1 MTFTAL
7 LVFVSVYAIAVA
19 TPGPGVAAVMARTF
33 ARGTTGALPFVAGFV
48 VGDLAWFIAAAAGL
62 SVIAKTYA
70 PLFVAI
76 KYAGC
81 AYLVWL
87 AFKLWRAEP
96 VVIEAGVA
104 PVAESPLAAFL
115 GSLFLTLGNP
125 KVMIF
130 FLSIMP
136 LVVKPEE
143 MSWLVGFELA
153 LVITVVISSIMLG
166 YVLLANR
173 ARNLFRS
180 KRALGL
186 IQKANAG
193 VLAGAAVAIATR

>member
-1 MTFTAL
+1 MSLTAL
-7 LVFVSVYAIAVA
+7 ILFISVYAVAVA
-19 TPGPGVAAVMARTF
+19 TPGPGVAAVVARTF
-33 ARGTTGALPFVAGFV
+33 ARGTSGAFPFVLGFV
-48 VGDLAWFIAAAAGL
+48 IGDLVWFAVAAAGL
-62 SVIAKTYA
+62 SVIAKSFA

-87 AFKLWRAEP
+87 AFQLWRAEP
-96 VVIEAGVA
+96 VMLDEGME
-104 PVAESPLAAFL
+104 PPAESALTAFT

-143 MSWLVGFELA
+143 ISSLVALELA
-153 LVITVVISSIMLG
+153 GVIAIVISSIMLG
-166 YVLLANR
+166 YIALADR
-173 ARNLFRS
+173 ARRLFRS
-180 KRALGL
+180 KRAIGL
-186 IQKANAG
+186 IQKANAA
-193 VLAGAAVAIATR
+193 VLAGAAAAIATR

>member
-1 MTFTAL
+1 MTFTAFL
-7 LVFVSVYAIAVA
+7 LFVSVYAIAVA
-19 TPGPGVAAVMARTF
+19 TPGPGVAAVVARTF
-33 ARGTTGALPFVAGFV
+33 ARGTAGALPFVAGFV
-48 VGDLAWFIAAAAGL
+48 VGDLAWFVAAAAGL

-87 AFKLWRAEP
+87 AFQLWRAEP
-96 VVIEAGVA
+96 ALMEAGVA
-104 PVAESPLAAFL
+104 PAAESPVSAFL

-153 LVITVVISSIMLG
+153 LTITVVISAIMLG

-180 KRALGL
+180 KRTLGL

-193 VLAGAAVAIATR
+193 VLAGAAAVIATR

>member
-1 MTFTAL
+1 MSLAAL
-7 LVFVSVYAIAVA
+7 LLFISVYAIAVA
-19 TPGPGVAAVMARTF
+19 TPGPGVAAVMARAF
-33 ARGTTGALPFVAGFV
+33 ARGTSGAVPFVLGFV
-48 VGDLAWFIAAAAGL
+48 VGDLIWFGAAAAGL
-62 SVIAKTYA
+62 SLVAKTFA

-81 AYLVWL
+81 AYLIWL
-87 AFKLWRAEP
+87 AFQLWRAEP
-96 VVIEAGVA
+96 LMLEDGMEP
-104 PVAESPLAAFL
+104 PVESALTTFL

-143 MSWLVGFELA
+143 ISALVALELA
-153 LVITVVISSIMLG
+153 GVIMIVISSIMFG
-166 YVLLANR
+166 YIVLADR
-173 ARNLFRS
+173 ARRLFRS
-180 KRALGL
+180 KRAVGL

-193 VLAGAAVAIATR
+193 VLAGAAAAIATR